1 MSIPFS
7 RSMRSLE
14 TDGFR
19 TSALGLLAVAV
30 LMGLWIAWLFQA
42 QVTLYEASETASLV
56 NPEKLSAEFS
66 PTALVNLRVGQAAQV
81 RLDAFPWTQ
90 YGALSATLDS
100 IGPIRDGRVQVE
112 FVLHPAPDSSIPL
125 QAGLSGQVEVEAGR
139 ISPFTLIMRAA
150 GR

>member
-19 TSALGLLAVAV
+19 ASALGLLLVAV
-30 LMGLWIAWLFQA
+30 LMSLWIAWLFQA
-42 QVTLYEASETASLV
+42 RVTLYEASETACLTS
-56 NPEKLSAEFS
+56 PEKLAAEFS
-66 PTALVNLRVGQAAQV
+66 PAALAHLRVGQAAQV

-90 YGALSATLDS
+90 YGALAATLEN

-112 FVLHPAPDSSIPL
+112 FALRPAPDASIPL
-125 QAGLSGQVEVEAGR
+125 QAALRGRVEGEAGR
-139 ISPFTLIMRAA
+139 VSPFALIMRAA
-150 GR
+150 GQ